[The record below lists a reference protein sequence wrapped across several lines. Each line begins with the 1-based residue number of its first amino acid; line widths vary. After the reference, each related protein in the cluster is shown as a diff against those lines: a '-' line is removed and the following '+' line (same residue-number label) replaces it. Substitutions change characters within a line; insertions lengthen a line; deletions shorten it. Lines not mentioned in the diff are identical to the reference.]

1 MMGLIEELSIFPFG
15 LKERGNLTR
24 RKLFVDYIK
33 NVNDLQLRFLCRQL
47 AVL

>member
-1 MMGLIEELSIFPFG
+1 MRPERKPLYNKFG

-33 NVNDLQLRFLCRQL
+33 NVNDLQL
-47 AVL
+47 